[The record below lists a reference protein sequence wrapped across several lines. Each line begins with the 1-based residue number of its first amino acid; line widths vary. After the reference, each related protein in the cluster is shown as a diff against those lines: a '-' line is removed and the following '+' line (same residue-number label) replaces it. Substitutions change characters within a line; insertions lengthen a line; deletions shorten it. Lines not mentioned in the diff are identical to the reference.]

1 VTPFTSLRGALVAA
15 GLAATLAAPLAAEAA
30 RVVGVIDAD
39 TYRVEIG
46 GERRTVRLIGID
58 APNAERPLQVADF
71 FGQESLLFAAA
82 LFKGGPTVTLDTD
95 PKAAAEDRG
104 ILLRHVRLP
113 DGRDVAS
120 ELLANGYANTLGAS
134 ARFDE
139 YRKVERQARRE
150 RKGMWDTSGYA
161 AYNQYKIRWETSPR
175 DFGPAGDIPPV
186 AYRVEALGPIFT
198 EAVFVFTT
206 VY

>member
-1 VTPFTSLRGALVAA
+1 MVPEVRPIALAL
-15 GLAATLAAPLAAEAA
+15 GLAAALAAPLAGEVG
-30 RVVGVIDAD
+30 RVVGVIDGD

-46 GERRTVRLIGID
+46 GERRTVRLIGVD
-58 APNAERPLQVADF
+58 APNAERPLRVADF
-71 FGQESLLFAAA
+71 YGQESLLFVSN
-82 LFKGGPTVTLDTD
+82 LFKGGPALTLEAD
-95 PKAAAEDRG
+95 PKAAGEDRG
-104 ILLRHVRLP
+104 ILLRHLRLP
-113 DGRDVAS
+113 DGKDVAS
-120 ELLANGYANTLGAS
+120 ELLANGCATTLGAS
-134 ARFDE
+134 SRFED

-150 RKGMWDTSGYA
+150 KKGMWDTGGYA